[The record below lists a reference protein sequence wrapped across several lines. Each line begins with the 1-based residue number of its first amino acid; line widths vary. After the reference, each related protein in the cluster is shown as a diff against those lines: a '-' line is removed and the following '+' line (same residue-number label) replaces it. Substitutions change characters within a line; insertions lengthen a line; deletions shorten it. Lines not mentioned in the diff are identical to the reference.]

1 MRVFRQENLLVKV
14 CADRAE
20 LGRVAGADAADA
32 IRTATDARGEAR
44 VIFAAAPSQNETLD
58 YLVAAQDVDWTKVVA
73 LHMDEYVGLPIGS
86 TARFSYYLKKHC
98 FERAPIKK
106 VYYIDEE
113 RGDDLQAILERYERI
128 LQASPIDVVVMGI
141 GENGHVAF
149 NDPPVA
155 DFNDPL
161 AIKVVELDDACRNQ
175 QVHDGCF
182 PNFESTPERAVT
194 LTVPTLARA
203 ARQIC
208 AVPGKLKAAAVRKT
222 LLDPVSTA
230 CPATILRTVPNATL
244 YLDEDSFS
252 LCNDR
257 EWDWQ

>member
-1 MRVFRQENLLVKV
+1 MREFRKDKLHVKV

-32 IRTATDARGEAR
+32 IRAALRAASEAR
-44 VIFAAAPSQNETLD
+44 VIFAAAPSQNETLAA
-58 YLVAAQDVDWTKVVA
+58 LVAAPNLDWSRVVA
-73 LHMDEYVGLPIGS
+73 FHMDEYVGLPIGS

-98 FERAPIKK
+98 FELVPLKD

-113 RGDDLQAILERYERI
+113 RNDDLPTILERYENL
-128 LQASPIDVVVMGI
+128 LQEAPIDVVVMGI

-155 DFNDPL
+155 DFNDPKP
-161 AIKVVELDDACRNQ
+161 IKVVELDDACRTQ

-182 PNFESTPERAVT
+182 PNFEATPERAVT
-194 LTVPTLARA
+194 LTVPTLASVK
-203 ARQIC
+203 RQIC
-208 AVPGKLKAAAVRKT
+208 AVPGKLKAEAVRKT
-222 LLDPVSTA
+222 LLDPISHA

-244 YLDEDSFS
+244 YLDEESFS
-252 LCNDR
+252 LSANFDW
-257 EWDWQ
+257 EWI